1 MSSEMRKQ
9 QFKKGIDSEKGRRGR
24 QDVTINIRK
33 QKKEEGLAKR
43 RQTSSSPSK
52 DVTNAQ
58 TMGAT
63 LVNLPVL
70 VAGVNSADKAMNLEA
85 VRAVRAIRSR
95 RNCREHIAN
104 TANISWRALL
114 PCPDP
119 ALPCPWKP

>member
-1 MSSEMRKQ
+1 MRKQ

-43 RQTSSSPSK
+43 RQTSSLVKSEASK

-58 TMGAT
+58 TMDAT
-63 LVNLPVL
+63 LVNLPAL

-85 VRAVRAIRSR
+85 VRAIRR
-95 RNCREHIAN
+95 
-104 TANISWRALL
+104 LL
-114 PCPDP
+114 SAENDP
-119 ALPCPWKP
+119 PVPQVIQTGVLPRFVQFL